1 MKWWKVLSILILLYV
16 HIAGLLV
23 PIGIGITSV
32 QPYQIR
38 GGEEVA
44 LTIQTYNAVLGRNP
58 SDIRAWL
65 KYDDQNLT
73 EAKNIDLVSEQEILL
88 GFDIPASLPD
98 SALHG
103 DLTLIVDFHDQGTA
117 VLPRAAYVTAAGPD
131 AASSTTSQ
139 WSDINLRDLNVV
151 STFHFPYR
159 SILKETIRNTYFHVS
174 LWLAM
179 MILLT
184 GAVILSIIQLRSGS
198 LIADSRA
205 YALTEVG
212 FFFGL
217 LGVTTGMIWAQ
228 YTWGKAWSW
237 DIKQLTTAIAL
248 IIYAAYFLLR
258 NSVKD
263 PYQKAKLSAVF
274 NIFAYIALIPLLY
287 IIPRMSESLHPGSG
301 GNPALGGEDLDNTMR
316 IIFYPAV
323 IGWAL
328 FGLWMSELISRIHQ
342 LSIMSRKSNN
352 IK

>member
-16 HIAGLLV
+16 HIAGLLI
-23 PIGIGITSV
+23 PIGVGITSV
-32 QPYQIR
+32 NPYQIK
-38 GGEEVA
+38 GGETVEMA
-44 LTIQTYNAVLGRNP
+44 INTYNAVLN
-58 SDIRAWL
+58 SDAPGEIRAWL
-65 KYDDQNLT
+65 KYDDNNLI
-73 EAKNIDLVSEQEILL
+73 AGQDIDVVSEQQITVE
-88 GFDIPASLPD
+88 FDLPALLPD
-98 SALHG
+98 GAPSG
-103 DLTLIVDFHDQGTA
+103 DLTLIVDIAGQGTP
-117 VLPRAAYVTAAGPD
+117 VLPRAAYISAADSPIN
-131 AASSTTSQ
+131 ASAQ

-151 STFHFPYR
+151 SKLHFPYR
-159 SILKETIRNTYFHVS
+159 SILQETIRNTYFHVS

-184 GAVILSIIQLRSGS
+184 GAVVLSIIHLRNGS
-198 LIADSRA
+198 LITDSRA

-217 LGVTTGMIWAQ
+217 LGLTTGMIWAQ

-248 IIYAAYFLLR
+248 LIYAAYFLLR
-258 NSVKD
+258 NSIKD
-263 PYQKAKLSAVF
+263 PHQKAKLSAVF

-301 GNPALGGEDLDNTMR
+301 GNPAMGGEDLDNTMR
-316 IIFYPAV
+316 MIFYPAV

-342 LSIMSRKSNN
+342 LNILSRKS
-352 IK
+352 